1 MGALPPLPV
10 GRGTL
15 PTLRALH
22 THTPTPQWAQKLPQL
37 CSLSPASHE
46 AGLFT
51 NFDQF
56 SPASTRASGLGVN
69 QQPHLLALP
78 TDWSPVLER
87 PGKCY
92 CLDSDGREATTT
104 QREVPRVEAAVK
116 KQSFSPLCLD
126 SMKQYSVAQDSE
138 PTWECPRSREVWTG
152 PCLSPGRLCRS
163 TPSPASCSRDPA
175 CGPSQQQ
182 SWPAHNL

>member
-1 MGALPPLPV
+1 MATWNLSGSKV
-10 GRGTL
+10 Q
-15 PTLRALH
+15 TLRAQGLSVQSSARDGETSSAQQTSSPWGPCHPCPWAGAHFPPGGRCTH
-22 THTPTPQWAQKLPQL
+22 THPHPAVSTEN
-37 CSLSPASHE
+37 SPSSVPSHLQVMK

-56 SPASTRASGLGVN
+56 SPASPRASGLGMN

-87 PGKCY
+87 PGKRC

-104 QREVPRVEAAVK
+104 QREAPRVEAAVK

-138 PTWECPRSREVWTG
+138 PT
-152 PCLSPGRLCRS
+152 
-163 TPSPASCSRDPA
+163 
-175 CGPSQQQ
+175 
-182 SWPAHNL
+182 